1 MEEEI
6 VNIVKCSISIERIL
20 FPKTNIVEDG
30 DFAILSAKVLNVED
44 GEPYLSKWGTI
55 SLKGKMC
62 ELSMIEE
69 YNIVA
74 KEIEDEK
81 WGKQYEVIF
90 IGSKID
96 LTNKEQQKIYLSK
109 ILTETQVDNL
119 FKTFDNPMDILD
131 KGDIDKLCTVKG
143 IKGDKAEKILEK
155 YQSTKD
161 SYKAYVEL
169 DKYGLTKATID
180 KLVERYGSP
189 DTTVN
194 KIHENPYIL
203 IDEVEGI
210 GWAKADNMALKGGL
224 GEYSPFRVKA
234 YIKYFLKEEANKG
247 NTWSYVDDLC
257 SAIDNVIGYDLPQE
271 VLVES
276 LQTLEKQS
284 LLWVNQDR
292 DIVALKRYYDLEKNI
307 ANDLL
312 RLSKAENTFLFDNW
326 HEKVHKLEKRQ
337 GWCFTEEQFNGV
349 KDILENQVVI
359 VTGSGGTGKTSTVS
373 GMLEAF
379 GGNYSFAQTALSG
392 RASGNLTDVTGEE
405 GFTIHRLLSVDP
417 ETGRFI
423 HNKKHPLATDIII
436 LDELSMI
443 GAEIFYSLIQAIKT
457 GAKLIMLG
465 DLKQLEAIGV
475 GNIMKDMIES
485 GAIKI
490 VELTKIHRQ
499 AQASG
504 IITESLKA
512 SEKIQLVDKNFFG
525 EIKLGELQDMH
536 LDIYKQKETTPKAML
551 QHFNNLLSQ
560 GIDKDD
566 IQLIVPI
573 KDKGKAS
580 AYYLSNEIQKIVT
593 DTKQQGITIGQVSKD
608 AKKPTTI
615 RTLYVGDK
623 IINMKNNY
631 RTRNIDGKEC
641 PIFNGDL
648 GVITGIDLG
657 RRTITVKFNNKDEI
671 IIPKKHLS
679 EIWLGYAITTHKLQG
694 SSSPYI
700 ICGLDYTHYKLLNK
714 EMVYTMLTRAKK
726 YCILCA
732 ENKALRVAI
741 ETSSVKAKQ
750 TFLCDFLQSKLSA

>member
-6 VNIVKCSISIERIL
+6 VNIIKCSINIDRIL
-20 FPKTNIVEDG
+20 YPKTNIVEDG
-30 DFAILSAKVLNVED
+30 DFAILSAKVLNVDE
-44 GEPYLSKWGTI
+44 GEPCLSKWGTI

-62 ELSMIEE
+62 ELSMVEE

-74 KEIEDEK
+74 KEVNDEK
-81 WGKQYEVIF
+81 WGKQYEVMF

-119 FKTFDNPMDILD
+119 FKTFDNPIEVLD
-131 KGDIDKLCTVKG
+131 SGNVEKLCTVKG
-143 IKGDKAEKILEK
+143 IKGEKALTIMQK

-210 GWAKADNMALKGGL
+210 GWAKADNMALTSGL
-224 GEYSPFRVKA
+224 GEYSLFRVKA

-247 NTWSYVDDLC
+247 NTWVCIDDLC

-276 LQTLEKQS
+276 LQSLEKKS
-284 LLWVNQDR
+284 LLWVNEDR
-292 DIVALKRYYDLEKNI
+292 DVIALKKYYDLEKNI
-307 ANDLL
+307 ANNLI
-312 RLSKAENTFLFDNW
+312 RLIKGGNNFVFNNW
-326 HEKVHKLEKRQ
+326 EEKVHNLEQKQ

-349 KDILENQVVI
+349 KTILENQVVI
-359 VTGSGGTGKTSTVS
+359 VTGSAGTGKSSTVL

-379 GGNYSFAQTALSG
+379 GGSYTFAQTALSG
-392 RASGNLTDVTGEE
+392 RASSNLTDITGEE
-405 GFTIHRLLSVDP
+405 GYTIHRLLGVDP
-417 ETGRFI
+417 ETGKFI
-423 HNKKHPLATDIII
+423 HNSKRPLPTDIII
-436 LDELSMI
+436 LDELSMV

-465 DLKQLEAIGV
+465 DLKQLEAIGI

-485 GAIKI
+485 EVIAT
-490 VELTKIHRQ
+490 VQLTKIHRQ
-499 AQASG
+499 AQDSG

-512 SEKIQLVDKNFFG
+512 SEGIQLIDKDFVG
-525 EIKLGELQDMH
+525 EIKLGKLQDMH
-536 LDIYKQKETTPKAML
+536 LDIYKQKETTAKAMI
-551 QHFNNLLSQ
+551 QHFKNLVSE
-560 GIDKDD
+560 GVNKDD
-566 IQLIVPI
+566 IQLIVPV

-580 AYYLSNEIQKIVT
+580 AYNLSNEIQKIVT
-593 DTKQQGITIGQVSKD
+593 DTSKEGLTIGQNSKT
-608 AKKPTTI
+608 P
-615 RTLYVGDK
+615 RTLYIGDK

-631 RTRNIDGKEC
+631 QIENIEGRKC

-648 GVITGIDLG
+648 GIITDINMK
-657 RRTITVKFNNKDEI
+657 RRTITVKFNNKDEV
-671 IIPKKHLS
+671 IIPKKHLP
-679 EIWLGYAITTHKLQG
+679 EIWLGYAITTHKMQG
-694 SSSPYI
+694 SSAPYV
-700 ICGLDYTHYKLLNK
+700 ICGLDCSHYKLLNK
-714 EMVYTMLTRAKK
+714 EMGYTMPTRAKK

-732 ENKALRVAI
+732 ENKALRIAI
-741 ETSSVKAKQ
+741 STSSVKVKQ
-750 TFLCDFLQSKLSA
+750 TFLCEFLKQAIKR

>member
-6 VNIVKCSISIERIL
+6 VNIIKCSISITRIL

-30 DFAILSAKVLNVED
+30 DFAIISAKVLNVEEGD
-44 GEPYLSKWGTI
+44 PCLSKWGTI
-55 SLKGKMC
+55 SVKGKMC

-74 KEIEDEK
+74 KEVNDEK
-81 WGKQYEVIF
+81 WGKQYEIIF

-96 LTNKEQQKIYLSK
+96 LSNKEQQKIYLSK

-119 FKTFDNPMDILD
+119 FKTFDNPIEILD

-194 KIHENPYIL
+194 KIQENPYIL

-247 NTWSYVDDLC
+247 NTWSYLDELC
-257 SAIDNVIGYDLPQE
+257 SAIDNVIGYDLPQD

-276 LQTLEKQS
+276 LQTLEQKS
-284 LLWVNQDR
+284 LLWVNEDR
-292 DIVALKRYYDLEKNI
+292 DIIALKRYYDLEKNI
-307 ANDLL
+307 SNDLI
-312 RLSKAENTFLFDNW
+312 RLSKADNNFVFNNW
-326 HEKVHKLEKRQ
+326 KEKVHKLEERQ
-337 GWCFTEEQFNGV
+337 GWNFTEEQFNGV
-349 KDILENQVVI
+349 KDILENQVII

-379 GGNYSFAQTALSG
+379 GGDYTFAQTALSG

-405 GFTIHRLLSVDP
+405 GFTIHRLLGVDP

-423 HNKKHPLATDIII
+423 HNKNHPLVPDIII

-485 GAIKI
+485 GVITI

-512 SEKIQLVDKNFFG
+512 SDKVQLVDKDFYG
-525 EIKLGELQDMH
+525 EIKFGELQDMH

-551 QHFNNLLSQ
+551 QHFNDLLSQ
-560 GIDKDD
+560 GIDKED
-566 IQLIVPI
+566 IQLIVPV
-573 KDKGKAS
+573 KDKGNAS

-593 DTKQQGITIGQVSKD
+593 DKSKEGIIIGKNS
-608 AKKPTTI
+608 TTP
-615 RTLYVGDK
+615 RTLYIGDR

-631 RTRNIDGKEC
+631 KTKNIYGKEY

-648 GVITGIDLG
+648 GIITEINTYK
-657 RRTITVKFNNKDEI
+657 RTITVKFNNKDEI
-671 IIPKKHLS
+671 VIPKNHLT

-732 ENKALRVAI
+732 ENKALRTAI
-741 ETSSVKAKQ
+741 STSSVKVKQ
-750 TFLCDFLQSKLSA
+750 TFLCDFLQQYSIAS

>member
-1 MEEEI
+1 MEEEEI
-6 VNIVKCSISIERIL
+6 VNLIKCSISITKIL
-20 FPKTNIVEDG
+20 YPKTNIVEDG
-30 DFAILSAKVLNVED
+30 DFAIISAKVLNVEEGD
-44 GEPYLSKWGTI
+44 PCLSKWGTI
-55 SLKGKMC
+55 SVKGKMC

-74 KEIEDEK
+74 KEVNDEK
-81 WGKQYEVIF
+81 FGKQYEVIF

-96 LTNKEQQKIYLSK
+96 LTNKDQQKIYLSK

-119 FKTFDNPMDILD
+119 FKTFDNPIEILD
-131 KGDIDKLCTVKG
+131 KGDFNKLCTVKG

-194 KIHENPYIL
+194 KIQENPYIL

-210 GWAKADNMALKGGL
+210 GWAKADGMALKGGL
-224 GEYSPFRVKA
+224 GEYSLFRVQA
-234 YIKYFLKEEANKG
+234 YIKYFLKEKANEG
-247 NTWSYVDDLC
+247 NTWCYVDDLC
-257 SAIDNVIGYDLPQE
+257 SAIDNVIGYDLPQD

-276 LQTLEKQS
+276 LQTLEKKL
-284 LLWVNQDR
+284 LLWVNEDR
-292 DIVALKRYYDLEKNI
+292 DIIALKKYYDLEKNI
-307 ANDLL
+307 ANNLM
-312 RLSKAENTFLFDNW
+312 RLSKADNIFVFDDW
-326 HEKVHKLEKRQ
+326 EEKVHKLEERQ
-337 GWCFTEEQFNGV
+337 GWSFTEEQFYGV
-349 KDILENQVVI
+349 KDILENQVII
-359 VTGSGGTGKTSTVS
+359 VTGSAGTGKTSTVA

-379 GGNYSFAQTALSG
+379 GGNYTFAQTALSG

-405 GFTIHRLLSVDP
+405 GFTIHRLLGVDP

-423 HNKKHPLATDIII
+423 YNKKHQLDTDIII
-436 LDELSMI
+436 LDELSMV
-443 GAEIFYSLIQAIKT
+443 GAEIFYDLIQAIKT

-485 GAIKI
+485 DVITTI
-490 VELTKIHRQ
+490 ELTKIHRQ

-512 SEKIQLVDKNFFG
+512 SDGIQLVDKDFFG
-525 EIKLGELQDMH
+525 EIILGELQDMH
-536 LDIYKQKETTPKAML
+536 LDIYKQKETTPKVMI
-551 QHFNNLLSQ
+551 QHFKDLISK
-560 GIDKDD
+560 GINKDD
-566 IQLIVPI
+566 IQLIVPV
-573 KDKGKAS
+573 KDSGKAS
-580 AYYLSNEIQKIVT
+580 AYYLSNEVQKIVT
-593 DTKQQGITIGQVSKD
+593 NTSQVGLTIGKNS
-608 AKKPTTI
+608 TTP

-631 RTRNIDGKEC
+631 RTKTVEGKEC

-648 GVITGIDLG
+648 GTITEINTTK
-657 RRTITVKFNNKDEI
+657 RTITVLFNNKGEI
-671 IIPKKHLS
+671 VIPKKHIP
-679 EIWLGYAITTHKLQG
+679 EIWLGYAITTHKMQG
-694 SSSPYI
+694 SSAPYV
-700 ICGLDYTHYKLLNK
+700 ICGLDCSHYKLLNK
-714 EMVYTMLTRAKK
+714 ETAYTMPSRAKR

-732 ENKALRVAI
+732 ENKALRIAI
-741 ETSSVKAKQ
+741 ATSGVKIKQ
-750 TFLCDFLQSKLSA
+750 TFLCKFLQQYSIVS

>member
-1 MEEEI
+1 MEEEV
-6 VNIVKCSISIERIL
+6 VNIIKCSINIEKIL
-20 FPKTNIVEDG
+20 YPKTNIVEDG
-30 DFAILSAKVLNVED
+30 DFAIISAKVLNVEE

-55 SLKGKMC
+55 SVKGKMC
-62 ELSMIEE
+62 ELSLVED

-74 KEIEDEK
+74 KEIDDEK

-96 LTNKEQQKIYLSK
+96 LSNKEQQKIYLSK

-119 FKTFDNPMDILD
+119 FKTFDNPIAVLD
-131 KGDIDKLCTVKG
+131 SGDVEKLCTVKG
-143 IKGDKAEKILEK
+143 IKGEKALTIMQK
-155 YQSTKD
+155 YQNTKD

-169 DKYGLTKATID
+169 DRYGLTKATID

-203 IDEVEGI
+203 IDEVDGI
-210 GWAKADNMALKGGL
+210 GWAKADNMALTGGL
-224 GEYSPFRVKA
+224 GEHSPFRVKA

-247 NTWSYVDDLC
+247 NTWVYVDDLC
-257 SAIDNVIGYDLPQE
+257 NAIDNVIGYDLPQE
-271 VLVES
+271 VLVNS
-276 LQTLEKQS
+276 LQDLEKKS
-284 LLWVNQDR
+284 LLWVNEDR
-292 DIVALKRYYDLEKNI
+292 DIIALKRYYDLEKNI
-307 ANDLL
+307 ANNLM
-312 RLSKAENTFLFDNW
+312 RLSNSKNDFIFEGW
-326 HEKVHKLEKRQ
+326 EEKVHNLEQKQ
-337 GWCFTEEQFNGV
+337 GWCFTDEQFKGV
-349 KDILENQVVI
+349 KEILENQVII

-379 GGNYSFAQTALSG
+379 GGNYTFAQTALSG

-405 GFTIHRLLSVDP
+405 GYTIHRLLGVDP
-417 ETGRFI
+417 ETGKFM
-423 HNKKHPLATDIII
+423 HNSKHQLPTDIII

-465 DLKQLEAIGV
+465 DLKQLEAIGI

-485 GAIKI
+485 GAITT

-499 AQASG
+499 AQESG

-512 SEKIQLVDKNFFG
+512 SEKIQLVDKDFYG
-525 EIKLGELQDMH
+525 EEKRGKLQDMH
-536 LDIYKQKETTPKAML
+536 LDIYKQKETTCKAML
-551 QHFNNLLSQ
+551 QHFNDLMAKGVN
-560 GIDKDD
+560 KED
-566 IQLIVPI
+566 IQLIVPV
-573 KDKGKAS
+573 KDKGNAS
-580 AYYLSNEIQKIVT
+580 AYHLSNEIQKIVT
-593 DTKQQGITIGQVSKD
+593 NTHQEGITIGKNS
-608 AKKPTTI
+608 TTP
-615 RTLYVGDK
+615 RTLYVGDR

-631 RTRNIDGKEC
+631 KTKNIEGIEY

-648 GVITGIDLG
+648 GIITEINTYK
-657 RRTITVKFNNKDEI
+657 RTITVKFNNKDEI
-671 IIPKKHLS
+671 IIPKKHLP

-700 ICGLDYTHYKLLNK
+700 ICGLDYSHYKLLNK

-732 ENKALRVAI
+732 ENKALRMAI
-741 ETSSVKAKQ
+741 RTSSVKVKQ
-750 TFLCDFLQSKLSA
+750 TFLCNFLKSAIS